1 MNNYCTN
8 CGKKLGI
15 GEIVCKRCHT
25 PIVDIPDEEKAF
37 LKNNKRYDI
46 FYFLKII
53 FLIIVIDLV
62 VIDILN
68 IK

>member
-8 CGKKLGI
+8 CGKRLGI

-25 PIVDIPDEEKAF
+25 PIVDIPDEEKWF

-46 FYFLKII
+46 FRLLQII
-53 FLIIVIDLV
+53 FVIIVIILV
-62 VIDILN
+62 VIDIFN
-68 IK
+68 I